1 MTFFE
6 QQHQARQETRKLVF
20 LFALAVLAIVLAV
33 NLAMALLWN
42 FKFGGHHEVL
52 RSYPKGFFAINTLI
66 TLALIGGGTLIQTFN
81 LRDGGDAVA
90 LMAGGRLISPATG
103 DLQERRLLNVVE
115 EMALASGIACPKVY
129 LMEQEDSI
137 NAFAAG
143 YNQNEAVVAVT
154 RGTLNRLTR
163 DELQGVVGH
172 EFSHILNGDMR
183 LNVHLIGVLFGI
195 QMIAGFG
202 QQLMNVGRFSGSRSD
217 DKGPPWQ
224 LVMLFAGLALFVV
237 GYIGIFFGRVIK
249 SAVSRQRE
257 FLADASAVQFTRN
270 PEGIGG
276 ALRKIGGLT
285 DDKKIGSQ
293 INHPNA
299 EQLSHLFLGS
309 ARPNLLDGW
318 FATHPPLLERLK
330 RIYGRSMGP
339 LEAPELQQP
348 YAENNER
355 LADLPFAA
363 AGFASAVVP
372 TGSPSAISSNVAATP
387 SLEFGNSSASKA
399 PLSPQL
405 DGAVRDPAGACAVV
419 YALLL
424 GDDSERDTQLIQLA
438 ILKKEAPQQAAL
450 TTFLAETIT
459 QLPLTARLPLVD
471 LAAPALR
478 LLTQAERDH
487 FLGIVEQ
494 LIAADSRIT
503 LAEFVLQTIL
513 TRRLAPRAGRL
524 VPIKFNR
531 LSDLRAEV
539 ALLLSL
545 VAHVALPASRADA
558 TAARLTAF
566 LRGAGTCPEL
576 KLAAQDYCDGA
587 SLSFPRVRQA
597 LDNANQLAPLA
608 KPQLIKA
615 LLAVAD
621 DGSPLQ
627 ITSAD
632 ILRAIC
638 AGIEA
643 PIPPAVGAT
652 YQAYPWQFDN

>member
-6 QQHQARQETRKLVF
+6 QQHQARQETKKLVF
-20 LFALAVLAIVLAV
+20 LFALAVIAIVLAV

-129 LMEQEDSI
+129 LLEHEDAI

-202 QQLMNVGRFSGSRSD
+202 QQLMNFGRFSASSRD

-237 GYIGIFFGRVIK
+237 GYIGIFFGRLIK

-285 DDKKIGSQ
+285 DGNRIGSQ
-293 INHPNA
+293 IDHRNA

-309 ARPNLLDGW
+309 VRPNLLDGW
-318 FATHPPLLERLK
+318 FATHPPLTERLQ

-339 LEAPELQQP
+339 LEAPELPQP
-348 YAENNER
+348 LADNTAR

-363 AGFASAVVP
+363 AGFASAVAPSQLPSSVSTVAVTP
-372 TGSPSAISSNVAATP
+372 T
-387 SLEFGNSSASKA
+387 LEFGNSSSRS

-424 GDDSERDTQLIQLA
+424 GEGAERDTQLAL
-438 ILKKEAPQQAAL
+438 LKKEAPQQAAL
-450 TTFLAETIT
+450 TSFLAETIV
-459 QLPLTARLPLVD
+459 QLPLSARLPLVD

-478 LLTQAERDH
+478 QLPQAARDRLLA
-487 FLGIVEQ
+487 IVEQ

-524 VPIKFNR
+524 VPIRFNR
-531 LSDLRAEV
+531 LSDLRNDI

-545 VAHVALPASRADA
+545 VAHVAVPSTCADVVA
-558 TAARLTAF
+558 TRLAAF
-566 LRGAGTCPEL
+566 LRGGQACPEL
-576 KLAAQDYCDGA
+576 QLAAQDYCDGA

-615 LLAVAD
+615 LLAAAE
-621 DGSPLQ
+621 DGKPLE

-643 PIPPAVGAT
+643 PIPPAVAAT